1 MDKTLSIIQ
10 VDHQLNSKVNYLLE
24 NIDDIKATVDS
35 FTEASKEQIDSFLNA
50 FTEISKEEVQELLNS
65 GGDYYYYYYNDDNGA
80 SIGTFEN
87 L

>member
-24 NIDDIKATVDS
+24 NIDDMKATVDS
-35 FTEASKEQIDSFLNA
+35 FTETSREQIDSFLNA
-50 FTEISKEEVQELLNS
+50 FTEISKEEVLELLNS
-65 GGDYYYYYYNDDNGA
+65 KGDYYYYYNNDGDGMYV
-80 SIGTFEN
+80 GTFED